1 MEVLTKDEYKE
12 LMNKVGSVAKFYISH
27 IEGVKSNPD
36 FSDVFDKINKY
47 KGVRINDRIYA
58 YPMAFRFIDRDN
70 ETICLTKNMH
80 SNNDEY
86 EDKIIY
92 YLTVDFNKKIKM
104 HIDYNALER
113 NEYNSNNIYFE
124 VLENYNRKECGD
136 IYGNG
141 RIIYEEE
148 NGYKGMIITNPDI
161 CVLEYGKYNYDHTIV
176 ILPEETYDSN
186 PSVPELKDI
195 EKEAVVYKL
204 TQGVNNPVYL
214 ALNELQ
220 KERTRHYQRIR

>member
-1 MEVLTKDEYKE
+1 METLTRDEYKE
-12 LMNKVGSVAKFYISH
+12 LLDKVGSIAKFYISH
-27 IEGVKSNPD
+27 IEGVKANPD
-36 FSDVFDKINKY
+36 FSDVFEKINKNRN
-47 KGVRINDRIYA
+47 VQINDKIYA
-58 YPMAFRFIDRDN
+58 YPLTFRFIDRDN
-70 ETICLTKNMH
+70 ETICLTKKIRGNT
-80 SNNDEY
+80 DEY

-113 NEYNSNNIYFE
+113 NEFNSNSIYFE

-136 IYGNG
+136 VYGNG

-148 NGYKGMIITNPDI
+148 KGYKGIVIANTDV
-161 CVLEYGKYNYDHTIV
+161 CVLEYGKYDYDHTIV

-204 TQGVNNPVYL
+204 TKGVNNPVYL

-220 KERTRHYQRIR
+220 EERIRGYQRFR